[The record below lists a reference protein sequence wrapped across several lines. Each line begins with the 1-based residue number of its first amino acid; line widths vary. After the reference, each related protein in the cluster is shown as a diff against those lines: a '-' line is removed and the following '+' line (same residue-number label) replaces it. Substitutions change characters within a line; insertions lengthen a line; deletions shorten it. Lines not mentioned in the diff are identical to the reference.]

1 MEPVHEEAGRAAAT
15 PQQPHLHTSPPEDI
29 QSIPTEPNTTDPDPA
44 LDPSVQDLDPAF
56 SSESQPED
64 SPKTRP
70 VSGVVPP
77 YWQRHERGASRA
89 SQSSLGGPMI
99 TLEDHTADPE
109 SETSRGLWAQSVS
122 IEDHV
127 VVQGKTGVGAYVV
140 WNCKIQT
147 LDVSINHRELP
158 AASVG
163 IRLINLGCRVV
174 RW

>member
-1 MEPVHEEAGRAAAT
+1 
-15 PQQPHLHTSPPEDI
+15 
-29 QSIPTEPNTTDPDPA
+29 
-44 LDPSVQDLDPAF
+44 
-56 SSESQPED
+56 
-64 SPKTRP
+64 
-70 VSGVVPP
+70 
-77 YWQRHERGASRA
+77 
-89 SQSSLGGPMI
+89 MI